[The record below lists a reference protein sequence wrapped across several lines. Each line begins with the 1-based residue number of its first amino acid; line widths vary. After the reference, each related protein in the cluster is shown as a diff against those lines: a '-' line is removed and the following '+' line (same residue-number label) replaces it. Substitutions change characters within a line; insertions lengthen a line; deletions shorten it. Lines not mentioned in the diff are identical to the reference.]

1 MTHML
6 HVLHRVDRTL
16 TCWMQRNATLLL
28 RWSMGIVFIWFG
40 ALKLI
45 PGLSPADGLIRETMA
60 FLPLNYF
67 IPFLA
72 LWEIVIGIGFIVGY
86 GMRVTILLLFL
97 QMAGTLSPLV
107 LAPHLVWV
115 QFPFVLTLEGQY
127 IIKNV
132 VLISAA
138 VAVGA
143 KLRADQ
149 KFDVW
154 QSPDA

>member
-1 MTHML
+1 MSQIL
-6 HVLHRVDRTL
+6 HLVDRTL
-16 TCWMQRNATLLL
+16 TDWMQRNATLLL
-28 RWSMGIVFIWFG
+28 RLSMGIVFIWFG

-45 PGLSPADGLIRETMA
+45 PHMSPADGLIRETMA
-60 FLPLNYF
+60 FLPLDYF

-72 LWEIVIGIGFIVGY
+72 MWEIVIGIGFIVGY

-97 QMAGTLSPLV
+97 QMIGTLSPLI

-115 QFPFVLTLEGQY
+115 SMPFVLTLEGQY

-143 KLRADQ
+143 KMRADQ

-154 QSPDA
+154 QGPDT

>member
-1 MTHML
+1 
-6 HVLHRVDRTL
+6 
-16 TCWMQRNATLLL
+16 
-28 RWSMGIVFIWFG
+28 
-40 ALKLI
+40 
-45 PGLSPADGLIRETMA
+45 
-60 FLPLNYF
+60 
-67 IPFLA
+67 
-72 LWEIVIGIGFIVGY
+72 
-86 GMRVTILLLFL
+86 
-97 QMAGTLSPLV
+97 MAGTLSPLV

-143 KLRADQ
+143 KIRADQ

-154 QSPDA
+154 QSPDV